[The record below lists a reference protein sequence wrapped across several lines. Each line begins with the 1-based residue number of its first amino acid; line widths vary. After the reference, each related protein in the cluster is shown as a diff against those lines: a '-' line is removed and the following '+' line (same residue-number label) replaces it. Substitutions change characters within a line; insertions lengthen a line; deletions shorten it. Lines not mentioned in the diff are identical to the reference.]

1 MCGSNIYNISWSI
14 LSHFIKLLPYK
25 VQMEVKIPD
34 VAELLPPMVFNI
46 ETLIKWVTPLNILPL
61 FLYVYL
67 LIIHKDCHII
77 WRKWWFNLSPR
88 VIFIISHYF
97 KELMLDIA
105 PVVFLSVKGQVGEKI
120 YLIFNSKAS
129 SIISLNLLVVEIL
142 KVFNYRCHYNIII

>member
-77 WRKWWFNLSPR
+77 WRKGWFNLSPR

-97 KELMLDIA
+97 KELILDIA
-105 PVVFLSVKGQVGEKI
+105 PVVFLFVKGQVGEKI
-120 YLIFNSKAS
+120 YLIVNSKAS
-129 SIISLNLLVVEIL
+129 SIISLNPLEVEFL